1 MEQKNNPTHPFT
13 GKKKALDLGTVLIE
27 MGKITS
33 DQINEAL
40 QIQKQN
46 GEKLGEILV
55 KLGYCTEV
63 DIANAMARKFGYSA
77 VSLNEIGIDIAAV
90 SLITPE
96 EAQKYQ
102 LLPIRKDGRTL
113 LVAMKNPD
121 DIVAIDDLQILTGY
135 SVKPVIVS
143 DSDLRDAIQ
152 NYVNASNNITVSDE
166 DMVSADA
173 PTDLA
178 AVPDDIDDKPAVN
191 FVNQM
196 IDSAVRAGASDIHIE
211 PQEKYLRIR
220 FRIDGV
226 LHEVMQQ
233 PVKMQAAI
241 LSRIKIMGSM
251 DIAERRIPLDGR
263 ATVRVDDRII
273 DIRIASLPG
282 VYGEKI
288 TMRLLVRNS
297 TNITLEQLGYNP
309 YNYALIQRM
318 ISKPYGFVLVTGPTG
333 SGKSTT
339 LYAILQ
345 QLNTEDRNII
355 TLEDPV
361 ERRFSGVNQIQ
372 LNNRAGMTFE
382 SGLRSILRSDPD
394 IIMIGEIRD
403 KETAKIAVESALT
416 GHFVMSTLHTND
428 AASAVTRLDEM
439 GVESFLV
446 ASSVI
451 GVMAQRLMRVLC
463 PKCKEAVHYKRR
475 DLEQL
480 IPDFPFDEG
489 CGPDDDVVL
498 YKPVGCISCNNTG
511 YRGRMGVHEVM
522 EITPEIIELIL
533 AHKSADEIKK
543 VALRQGMYTLRAD
556 GLLKVKEG
564 KTSYEEMIRVVV

>member
-1 MEQKNNPTHPFT
+1 MEQKNNPTQPFT

-297 TNITLEQLGYNP
+297 TNITLEQLGY
-309 YNYALIQRM
+309 
-318 ISKPYGFVLVTGPTG
+318 KP
-333 SGKSTT
+333 
-339 LYAILQ
+339 
-345 QLNTEDRNII
+345 
-355 TLEDPV
+355 
-361 ERRFSGVNQIQ
+361 
-372 LNNRAGMTFE
+372 
-382 SGLRSILRSDPD
+382 
-394 IIMIGEIRD
+394 
-403 KETAKIAVESALT
+403 
-416 GHFVMSTLHTND
+416 
-428 AASAVTRLDEM
+428 
-439 GVESFLV
+439 
-446 ASSVI
+446 
-451 GVMAQRLMRVLC
+451 
-463 PKCKEAVHYKRR
+463 
-475 DLEQL
+475 
-480 IPDFPFDEG
+480 
-489 CGPDDDVVL
+489 
-498 YKPVGCISCNNTG
+498 
-511 YRGRMGVHEVM
+511 
-522 EITPEIIELIL
+522 
-533 AHKSADEIKK
+533 
-543 VALRQGMYTLRAD
+543 
-556 GLLKVKEG
+556 
-564 KTSYEEMIRVVV
+564 